1 MHILTVVSQ
10 TSLINIFCISTFRI
24 HAISAVINSLS
35 RVYRAAERACNSAKS
50 TLFIDKLIAV
60 TLEGAYHLASFP
72 GLPHLQ
78 LLIAPVCKNGR
89 GRRGESSHV
98 IRGTTVMH
106 RHASYQQSKTCTR
119 PILHSA
125 LATKMGQAPT
135 ESYTER
141 MKHTQATRHDS
152 KGLPSDKRENA
163 QL

>member
-1 MHILTVVSQ
+1 MPEHKPVQATAGCDRIDTALAIIKVVSR
-10 TSLINIFCISTFRI
+10 ISHF
-24 HAISAVINSLS
+24 AILHNVQRLH
-35 RVYRAAERACNSAKS
+35 
-50 TLFIDKLIAV
+50 KLEHSCFV
-60 TLEGAYHLASFP
+60 ASFP

-78 LLIAPVCKNGR
+78 LLIA
-89 GRRGESSHV
+89 SSMQKRMGKAWGIFSHDT
-98 IRGTTVMH
+98 RHDRHH

-125 LATKMGQAPT
+125 LATKMAQAPT

-163 QL
+163 QLW